1 MGKEIKESSKET
13 NSFVITNIITG
24 KITRKYR
31 MASSLEKITGIN
43 RKFVDDVGVHGK
55 MLPLIY
61 GR

>member
-43 RKFVDDVGVHGK
+43 RKFVQK
-55 MLPLIY
+55 MFLTLSSSL
-61 GR
+61 